1 MRKSKQV
8 LVIRKD
14 LRNVK
19 GEKLR
24 SGKMIAQGAHAA
36 MNAILD
42 KGSFSPNEGGGDD
55 FFLDIPRDS
64 ALSDWLFGVLKTK
77 VCVSVDSEAELEEI
91 FNKAK
96 EAGLICSMV
105 VDAGLTEFGGVPT
118 KTCCSIGPN
127 WSDEIDP
134 ITKHL
139 SLL

>member
-14 LRNVK
+14 LRNTK

-36 MNAILD
+36 MKAILD
-42 KGSFSPNEGGGDD
+42 KGSFSPNESGNDD
-55 FFLDIPRDS
+55 FRLDIPRDS
-64 ALSDWLFGVLKTK
+64 ALSDWLFGIFTK

-96 EAGLICSMV
+96 EAGLICSII

-118 KTCCSIGPN
+118 KTCCSIGPA
-127 WSDEIDP
+127 WSDEIDS
-134 ITKHL
+134 ITGHL
-139 SLL
+139 SLM